1 MFCESC
7 GAFVSEGLPAC
18 PRCGAPMAAAQA
30 PSAANAQAPGT
41 VSPLGLTQAP
51 AAPGPAAATPSAPV
65 AYPYGAPLAP
75 AAPRGHRTLLIV
87 AVASSAAAL
96 AIALA
101 IFVAPH
107 RVRYRYFVSQELG
120 GICRIEE
127 GKADIEL
134 IHSLPQP
141 AQDGPRTPTC
151 LAEGDGRIYF
161 VETQASPQQQGWS
174 YHVHCINEDGGND
187 TTIFDADSDEIVDL
201 YARDRELYVV
211 GRQWEGS
218 DGTSH
223 VVWSMAEDGSNQ
235 RTVYDAH
242 GEAVVLNDR
251 LYFAQGA
258 DRDSLNTLCSSK
270 LDGSDVKQLYVSS
283 SVTIRSLS
291 AYDGR
296 ICFVEEDYGTPTSLM
311 SIAPDGSDAK
321 VAYHFNPVDA
331 SDVDQIN
338 FLGEVVYANGKAYFT
353 GKAVR
358 DVPIGYL
365 RIVPLEGGP
374 MRSVPLPCD
383 ACGGIDIEDIGT
395 GLVVTMYNYNETRHT
410 RVCLMDYEGQVLQM
424 DPSARSAADGASA
437 QSGSSAID
445 SGAGGTQDATYADSM
460 LGMSVDGQDYF
471 FSAAKNGFCRIGR
484 DGADPERILW
494 VDCTKA
500 DEPFAWD
507 FSRSGDRLFFCW
519 GHDFYIDEGGGGM
532 RGSYDVCSIK
542 LDGSDRKTVFASGA
556 GGSTEYVKDA
566 YIFDHTLYVVVVS
579 YGHDAACRIL
589 AMDEDGSNQ
598 RALGTV
604 SGYNVT
610 LTKDK
615 AYFVRKTGTSST
627 SSSKSAGTLYS
638 QNLDGS
644 DVREL
649 YTSEWGDIGA
659 PMVAD
664 GCVCFT
670 EGGDLLGENG
680 EAVTVFALE
689 DGSVKSVYHAVGNE
703 DVTLRA
709 VATSKAYI
717 EVKKR
722 GELTEPS
729 KYLFVPVGGKFTTD
743 IPLPEGY
750 YHAEFAD
757 AGDHLIVMGSGL
769 MENTG
774 VPNTGTY
781 VCAVSYDGKLLKEYV
796 RGQ

>member
-7 GAFVSEGLPAC
+7 GAFVSEGQRFC
-18 PRCGAPMAAAQA
+18 TRCGAPMEAAQMPGA
-30 PSAANAQAPGT
+30 ASAQVPGVAGSPDLTQPSAVPGPTAVAQP
-41 VSPLGLTQAP
+41 AP
-51 AAPGPAAATPSAPV
+51 ATS
-65 AYPYGAPLAP
+65 
-75 AAPRGHRTLLIV
+75 HRRRALFIMALV
-87 AVASSAAAL
+87 SSTAAL

-101 IFVAPH
+101 IFVVPRRA
-107 RVRYRYFVSQELG
+107 RYRYFVSQELG
-120 GICRIEE
+120 GVCRIEE
-127 GKADIEL
+127 GKTDVEL
-134 IHSLPQP
+134 IRPLPQP
-141 AQDGPRTPTC
+141 AQDGLRTPTC
-151 LAEGDGRIYF
+151 LAEGDGRVYF
-161 VETQASPQQQGWS
+161 VETQASPQQQDCS

-187 TTIFDADSDEIVDL
+187 TTVFDAGSDEVIDL
-201 YARDRELYVV
+201 YARDRELYVI
-211 GRQWEGS
+211 GRQDGGS

-223 VVWSMAEDGSNQ
+223 VIWSMAEDGSNQ
-235 RTVYDAH
+235 RTVYDAY

-251 LYFAQGA
+251 LYFVQGK

-283 SVTIRSLS
+283 SITIRALD
-291 AYDGR
+291 AHDGR
-296 ICFVEEDYGTPTSLM
+296 ICFVEDDYGTPTSLM

-321 VAYHFNPVDA
+321 AAYHFNPVDA
-331 SDVDQIN
+331 SDEDQIN
-338 FLGEVVYANGKAYFT
+338 FLGNVVYANGRAYFT
-353 GKAVR
+353 GKVVR
-358 DVPIGYL
+358 DAIIAHL

-374 MRSVPLPCD
+374 MRTVPLPCD

-410 RVCLMDYEGQVLQM
+410 RVCLMDYDGQVLQM
-424 DPSARSAADGASA
+424 DPTARSAGDGASA
-437 QSGSSAID
+437 RSSGSSSVGSGID
-445 SGAGGTQDATYADSM
+445 DAQGAAYADSM

-471 FSAAKNGFCRIGR
+471 FSAAKNGFCRIAR

-500 DEPFAWD
+500 DEDVVWN
-507 FSRSGDRLFFCW
+507 FSRDGERLFFCW
-519 GHDFYIDEGGGGM
+519 AHDFYLDEGGGGM
-532 RGSYDVCSIK
+532 RGSCDVCSIK
-542 LDGSDRKTVFASGA
+542 LDGSDRKTVFAPGA
-556 GGSTEYVKDA
+556 DGSRRYAHLAYV
-566 YIFDHTLYVVVVS
+566 FDHRLYVVVENGGS
-579 YGHDAACRIL
+579 SNATYEIL

-598 RALGTV
+598 QTIGAIRNY
-604 SGYNVT
+604 SPRWIT

-615 AYFVRKTGTSST
+615 VYFVCNKSTGNTSSP
-627 SSSKSAGTLYS
+627 KSTGTLYS

-649 YTSEWGDIGA
+649 YTNEWGDIGV
-659 PMVAD
+659 PMVSD

-670 EGGDLLGENG
+670 EGGDFRGEDG
-680 EAVTVFALE
+680 SAVISIALE
-689 DGSVKSVYHAVGNE
+689 DGCALSVYHATGSE
-703 DVTLRA
+703 GVTLRA
-709 VATSKAYI
+709 VAAGKAYI

-729 KYLFVPVGGKFTTD
+729 KYRFVPVGGKFTTD

>member
-7 GAFVSEGLPAC
+7 GAFVSEGQRFC
-18 PRCGAPMAAAQA
+18 TRCGAPMEAVQMPGAASAQVPGVA
-30 PSAANAQAPGT
+30 GSPDLTQPSAVPGPTAVAQP
-41 VSPLGLTQAP
+41 AP
-51 AAPGPAAATPSAPV
+51 ATS
-65 AYPYGAPLAP
+65 
-75 AAPRGHRTLLIV
+75 HRRRALFIMALV
-87 AVASSAAAL
+87 SSTAAL

-101 IFVAPH
+101 IFVVPRRA
-107 RVRYRYFVSQELG
+107 RYRYFVSQELG
-120 GICRIEE
+120 GVCRIEE
-127 GKADIEL
+127 GKTDVEL
-134 IHSLPQP
+134 IRPLPQP
-141 AQDGPRTPTC
+141 AQDGLRTPTC
-151 LAEGDGRIYF
+151 LAEGDGRVYF
-161 VETQASPQQQGWS
+161 VETQASPQQQDCS

-187 TTIFDADSDEIVDL
+187 TTVFDAGSDEVIDL

-211 GRQWEGS
+211 GRQDGGS

-223 VVWSMAEDGSNQ
+223 VIWSMAEDGSNQ
-235 RTVYDAH
+235 RTVYDAY

-251 LYFAQGA
+251 LYFVQGK

-283 SVTIRSLS
+283 SITIRALD
-291 AYDGR
+291 AHNGR
-296 ICFVEEDYGTPTSLM
+296 ICFVEDDYGTPTSLM

-321 VAYHFNPVDA
+321 AAYHFNPVDA
-331 SDVDQIN
+331 SDEDQIN
-338 FLGEVVYANGKAYFT
+338 FLGNVVYANGRAYFT
-353 GKAVR
+353 GKVVR
-358 DVPIGYL
+358 DAIIAHL

-374 MRSVPLPCD
+374 MRTVPLPCD

-395 GLVVTMYNYNETRHT
+395 GLIVTMRNYNETRHT
-410 RVCLMDYEGQVLQM
+410 RVCLMDYDGQVLQM
-424 DPSARSAADGASA
+424 DPTARSAGDGADARSGASA
-437 QSGSSAID
+437 VGL
-445 SGAGGTQDATYADSM
+445 GADDTQDAAYADSM
-460 LGMSVDGQDYF
+460 LGMAVDGQDYF
-471 FSAAKNGFCRIGR
+471 FSAAKNGFCRIAR

-500 DEPFAWD
+500 DEDVVWN
-507 FSRSGDRLFFCW
+507 FSRDGERLFFCW
-519 GHDFYIDEGGGGM
+519 AHDFRLDEGGGGM
-532 RGSYDVCSIK
+532 RGSCDVCSIK

-589 AMDEDGSNQ
+589 AMDEDGANQ
-598 RALGTV
+598 QTIGAIRNY
-604 SGYNVT
+604 SPRWIT

-615 AYFVRKTGTSST
+615 VYFVCNKSTGNTSSP
-627 SSSKSAGTLYS
+627 KSTGTLYS

-649 YTSEWGDIGA
+649 YTNEWGDIGV
-659 PMVAD
+659 PMVSD

-670 EGGDLLGENG
+670 EGCGLSGEDG
-680 EAVTVFALE
+680 SAVITIALE
-689 DGSVKSVYHAVGNE
+689 DGCALSVYHATGSE
-703 DVTLRA
+703 GVTLRA
-709 VATSKAYI
+709 VAAGKAYI

-722 GELTEPS
+722 GELMEPS
-729 KYLFVPVGGKFTTD
+729 KYRFVPVGGKFTTD

-781 VCAVSYDGKLLKEYV
+781 VCAISYDGKLLKEYV

>member
-7 GAFVSEGLPAC
+7 GAFVSEGQRFC
-18 PRCGAPMAAAQA
+18 TRCGAPMEAAQMPGA
-30 PSAANAQAPGT
+30 ASAQVPGVAGSPDLTQPSAVPGPTAVAQP
-41 VSPLGLTQAP
+41 AP
-51 AAPGPAAATPSAPV
+51 ATS
-65 AYPYGAPLAP
+65 
-75 AAPRGHRTLLIV
+75 HRRRALFIMALV
-87 AVASSAAAL
+87 SSTAAL

-101 IFVAPH
+101 IFVVPRRA
-107 RVRYRYFVSQELG
+107 RYRYFVSQELG
-120 GICRIEE
+120 GVCRIEE
-127 GKADIEL
+127 GKTDVEL
-134 IHSLPQP
+134 IRPLPQP
-141 AQDGPRTPTC
+141 AQDGLRTPTC
-151 LAEGDGRIYF
+151 LAEGDGRVYF
-161 VETQASPQQQGWS
+161 VETQASPQQQDCS

-187 TTIFDADSDEIVDL
+187 TTVFDAGSDEVIDL

-211 GRQWEGS
+211 GRQDGGS

-223 VVWSMAEDGSNQ
+223 VIWSMAEDGSNQ
-235 RTVYDAH
+235 RTVYDAY

-251 LYFAQGA
+251 LYFVQGK

-283 SVTIRSLS
+283 SITIRALD
-291 AYDGR
+291 AHDGR
-296 ICFVEEDYGTPTSLM
+296 ICFVEDDYGTPTSLM

-321 VAYHFNPVDA
+321 AAYHFNPVDA
-331 SDVDQIN
+331 SDEDQIN
-338 FLGEVVYANGKAYFT
+338 FLGNVVYANGRAYFT
-353 GKAVR
+353 GKVVR
-358 DVPIGYL
+358 DAIIAHL

-374 MRSVPLPCD
+374 MRTVPLPCD

-410 RVCLMDYEGQVLQM
+410 RVCLMDYDGQVLQM
-424 DPSARSAADGASA
+424 DPTARSAGDGADARSGASA
-437 QSGSSAID
+437 VGL
-445 SGAGGTQDATYADSM
+445 GADDTQDAAHADSM
-460 LGMSVDGQDYF
+460 LGMAVDGQDYF
-471 FSAAKNGFCRIGR
+471 FSAAKNGFCRIAK

-500 DEPFAWD
+500 DEDVVWN
-507 FSRSGDRLFFCW
+507 FSRDGERLFFCW
-519 GHDFYIDEGGGGM
+519 AHDFYLDEGGGGM
-532 RGSYDVCSIK
+532 RGSCDVCSIK
-542 LDGSDRKTVFASGA
+542 LDGSDRKTVFAPGA
-556 GGSTEYVKDA
+556 DGSHRYAHLAYV
-566 YIFDHTLYVVVVS
+566 FDHRLYVVVENGGS
-579 YGHDAACRIL
+579 SNATYEIL
-589 AMDEDGSNQ
+589 AMDEDGANQ
-598 RALGTV
+598 QTIGAIRNYSPGWI
-604 SGYNVT
+604 T

-615 AYFVRKTGTSST
+615 VYFVCNKSTGNTSSP
-627 SSSKSAGTLYS
+627 KSTGTLYS

-649 YTSEWGDIGA
+649 YTNEWGDIGV
-659 PMVAD
+659 PMVSD

-670 EGGDLLGENG
+670 EGCGPSGEDG
-680 EAVTVFALE
+680 SAVITIALE
-689 DGSVKSVYHAVGNE
+689 DGCALSVYHATGSE
-703 DVTLRA
+703 GVTLRA
-709 VATSKAYI
+709 VAAGKAYI

-729 KYLFVPVGGKFTTD
+729 KYRFVPVGGKFTTD

-781 VCAVSYDGKLLKEYV
+781 VCTVSYDGKLLKEYV

>member
-7 GAFVSEGLPAC
+7 GAFVSEGQRFC
-18 PRCGAPMAAAQA
+18 TRCGAPMEAAQMPGA
-30 PSAANAQAPGT
+30 ASAQVPGVAGSPNLTQPSAVPGPTAVAQP
-41 VSPLGLTQAP
+41 AP
-51 AAPGPAAATPSAPV
+51 ATS
-65 AYPYGAPLAP
+65 
-75 AAPRGHRTLLIV
+75 HRRRALFIMALV
-87 AVASSAAAL
+87 SSTAAL

-101 IFVAPH
+101 IFVVPRRA
-107 RVRYRYFVSQELG
+107 RYRYFVSQELG
-120 GICRIEE
+120 GVCRIEE
-127 GKADIEL
+127 GKTDVEL
-134 IHSLPQP
+134 IRPLPQP
-141 AQDGPRTPTC
+141 AQDGLRTPTC
-151 LAEGDGRIYF
+151 LAEGDGRVYF
-161 VETQASPQQQGWS
+161 VETQASPQQQDCS

-187 TTIFDADSDEIVDL
+187 TTVFDAGSDEVIDL

-211 GRQWEGS
+211 GRQDGGS

-223 VVWSMAEDGSNQ
+223 VIWSMAEDGSNQ
-235 RTVYDAH
+235 RTVYDAY

-251 LYFAQGA
+251 LYFVQGK

-283 SVTIRSLS
+283 SITIRALN
-291 AYDGR
+291 AHDGR
-296 ICFVEEDYGTPTSLM
+296 ICFVEDDYGTPTSLM

-321 VAYHFNPVDA
+321 AAYHFNPVDA

-338 FLGEVVYANGKAYFT
+338 FLGEVVYANGRAYFT

-556 GGSTEYVKDA
+556 GGSTEYVEDA
-566 YIFDHTLYVVVVS
+566 YIFDHTLYVVVEESSVTT
-579 YGHDAACRIL
+579 HKIL

-615 AYFVRKTGTSST
+615 AYFVRKTGTIST

-649 YTSEWGDIGA
+649 YTSEWGDIGVL
-659 PMVAD
+659 MIAD

-670 EGGDLLGENG
+670 EGCGLSGEDG

-689 DGSVKSVYHAVGNE
+689 DGSAMSVYHAVGNE
-703 DVTLRA
+703 GVTLRA
-709 VATSKAYI
+709 VAAGKAYI

-722 GELTEPS
+722 GELMEPS

>member
-7 GAFVSEGLPAC
+7 GAFVSEGQRFC
-18 PRCGAPMAAAQA
+18 TRCGAPMEAAQMPGA
-30 PSAANAQAPGT
+30 ASAQVPGVAGSPDLTQPSA
-41 VSPLGLTQAP
+41 V
-51 AAPGPAAATPSAPV
+51 PGPT
-65 AYPYGAPLAP
+65 
-75 AAPRGHRTLLIV
+75 
-87 AVASSAAAL
+87 AVAQPTPATSHRRRALFIMALVSSTAAL

-101 IFVAPH
+101 IFVVPRRA
-107 RVRYRYFVSQELG
+107 RYRYFVSQELG
-120 GICRIEE
+120 GVCRIEE
-127 GKADIEL
+127 GKTDVEL
-134 IHSLPQP
+134 IRPLPQP
-141 AQDGPRTPTC
+141 AQDGLRTPTC
-151 LAEGDGRIYF
+151 LAEGDGRVYF
-161 VETQASPQQQGWS
+161 VETQASPQQQDCS

-187 TTIFDADSDEIVDL
+187 TTVFDAGSDEVIDL

-211 GRQWEGS
+211 GRQYGGS

-223 VVWSMAEDGSNQ
+223 VIWSMAEDGSNQ
-235 RTVYDAH
+235 RTVYDAY

-251 LYFAQGA
+251 LYFVQGK

-283 SVTIRSLS
+283 SITIRALDVH
-291 AYDGR
+291 DGR
-296 ICFVEEDYGTPTSLM
+296 ICFVEDDYGTPTSLM

-321 VAYHFNPVDA
+321 AAYHFNPVDA
-331 SDVDQIN
+331 SDEDQIN
-338 FLGEVVYANGKAYFT
+338 FLGNVVYANGRAYFT
-353 GKAVR
+353 GKVVR
-358 DVPIGYL
+358 DAIIAHL

-374 MRSVPLPCD
+374 MRTVPLPCD

-410 RVCLMDYEGQVLQM
+410 RVCLMDYDGQVLQM
-424 DPSARSAADGASA
+424 DPTARSAGDGADARSGASA
-437 QSGSSAID
+437 VGL
-445 SGAGGTQDATYADSM
+445 GADDTQDAAYADSM
-460 LGMSVDGQDYF
+460 LGMAVDGQDYF
-471 FSAAKNGFCRIGR
+471 FSAAKNGFCRIAK

-500 DEPFAWD
+500 DEDVVWN
-507 FSRSGDRLFFCW
+507 FSRDGERLFFCW
-519 GHDFYIDEGGGGM
+519 AHDFYLDEGGGGM
-532 RGSYDVCSIK
+532 RGSCDVCSIK
-542 LDGSDRKTVFASGA
+542 LDGSDRKTVFAPGA
-556 GGSTEYVKDA
+556 DGSHRYAHLAYV
-566 YIFDHTLYVVVVS
+566 FDHRLYVVVENGGS
-579 YGHDAACRIL
+579 SNATYEIL

-598 RALGTV
+598 QTIGAIRNY
-604 SGYNVT
+604 SPRWIT

-615 AYFVRKTGTSST
+615 VYFVCNKSTGNTSSP
-627 SSSKSAGTLYS
+627 KSTGTLYS

-649 YTSEWGDIGA
+649 YTNEWGDIGV
-659 PMVAD
+659 PMVSD

-670 EGGDLLGENG
+670 EGCGPSGEDG
-680 EAVTVFALE
+680 SAVITIALE
-689 DGSVKSVYHAVGNE
+689 DGCALSVYHATGSE
-703 DVTLRA
+703 GVTLRA
-709 VATSKAYI
+709 VAAGKAYI

-729 KYLFVPVGGKFTTD
+729 KYRFVPVGGKFTTD

>member
-7 GAFVSEGLPAC
+7 GAFVSEGQRFC
-18 PRCGAPMAAAQA
+18 TRCGAPMEAAQMPGA
-30 PSAANAQAPGT
+30 ASAQVPGVAGSPDLTQPSAVPGPTAVAQP
-41 VSPLGLTQAP
+41 AP
-51 AAPGPAAATPSAPV
+51 ATS
-65 AYPYGAPLAP
+65 
-75 AAPRGHRTLLIV
+75 HRRRALFIMALV
-87 AVASSAAAL
+87 SSTAAL

-101 IFVAPH
+101 IFVVPRRA
-107 RVRYRYFVSQELG
+107 RYRYFVSQELG
-120 GICRIEE
+120 GVCRIEE
-127 GKADIEL
+127 GKTDVEL
-134 IHSLPQP
+134 IRPLPQP
-141 AQDGPRTPTC
+141 AQDGPRMPTC
-151 LAEGDGRIYF
+151 LAEGDGRVYF
-161 VETQASPQQQGWS
+161 VETQASPQQQDCS

-187 TTIFDADSDEIVDL
+187 TTVFDAGSDEVIDL

-211 GRQWEGS
+211 GRQDGGS

-223 VVWSMAEDGSNQ
+223 VIWSMAEDGSNQ
-235 RTVYDAH
+235 RTVYDAY

-251 LYFAQGA
+251 LYFVQGK

-283 SVTIRSLS
+283 SITIRALD
-291 AYDGR
+291 AHDGR
-296 ICFVEEDYGTPTSLM
+296 ICFVEDDYGTPTSLM

-321 VAYHFNPVDA
+321 AAYHFNPVDA
-331 SDVDQIN
+331 SDEDQIN
-338 FLGEVVYANGKAYFT
+338 FLGNVVYANGRAYFT
-353 GKAVR
+353 GKVVR
-358 DVPIGYL
+358 DAIIAHL

-374 MRSVPLPCD
+374 MRTVPLPCD

-410 RVCLMDYEGQVLQM
+410 RVCLMDYDGQVLQM
-424 DPSARSAADGASA
+424 DPTARSAGDGANARSGASA
-437 QSGSSAID
+437 VGL
-445 SGAGGTQDATYADSM
+445 GADDTQDAAHADSM
-460 LGMSVDGQDYF
+460 LGMAVDGQDYF
-471 FSAAKNGFCRIGR
+471 FSAAKNGFCRIAK

-500 DEPFAWD
+500 DEDVVWN
-507 FSRSGDRLFFCW
+507 FSRDGERLFFCW
-519 GHDFYIDEGGGGM
+519 AHDFHLDEGGGGM
-532 RGSYDVCSIK
+532 RGSCDVCSIK
-542 LDGSDRKTVFASGA
+542 LDGSDRKTVFAPGA
-556 GGSTEYVKDA
+556 DGSHRYAHLA
-566 YIFDHTLYVVVVS
+566 YIFDRRLYVVVENEGS
-579 YGHDAACRIL
+579 SNATYEIL

-598 RALGTV
+598 QTV
-604 SGYNVT
+604 GAIRNYSPRWIT

-615 AYFVRKTGTSST
+615 VYFVCNKSTGNTSSP
-627 SSSKSAGTLYS
+627 KSTGTLYS

-649 YTSEWGDIGA
+649 YTNEWGDIGV
-659 PMVAD
+659 PMVSD

-670 EGGDLLGENG
+670 EGCGLSGEDG
-680 EAVTVFALE
+680 SAVITIALE
-689 DGSVKSVYHAVGNE
+689 DGCALSVYHATGSE
-703 DVTLRA
+703 GVTLRA
-709 VATSKAYI
+709 VAAGKAYI

-722 GELTEPS
+722 GELMEPS
-729 KYLFVPVGGKFTTD
+729 KYRFVPVGGKFTTD

-781 VCAVSYDGKLLKEYV
+781 VCTVSYDGKLLKEYV

>member
-1 MFCESC
+1 M
-7 GAFVSEGLPAC
+7 ALVS
-18 PRCGAPMAAAQA
+18 
-30 PSAANAQAPGT
+30 ST
-41 VSPLGLTQAP
+41 
-51 AAPGPAAATPSAPV
+51 
-65 AYPYGAPLAP
+65 
-75 AAPRGHRTLLIV
+75 
-87 AVASSAAAL
+87 AAL

-101 IFVAPH
+101 IFVVPH

-120 GICRIEE
+120 GVCRIEE
-127 GKADIEL
+127 GKTDVEL
-134 IHSLPQP
+134 IRPLPQP
-141 AQDGPRTPTC
+141 AQDGLRTPTC

-161 VETQASPQQQGWS
+161 VETQTSPQQQNWS

-187 TTIFDADSDEIVDL
+187 TIVFDAGSGEIVDL

-211 GRQWEGS
+211 GRQGGGY

-223 VVWSMAEDGSNQ
+223 VIWSMAEDGSNQ

-242 GEAVVLNDR
+242 GEAVVLDDR
-251 LYFAQGA
+251 LYFVQGK

-283 SVTIRSLS
+283 SITIRALD
-291 AYDGR
+291 AHNGR
-296 ICFVEEDYGTPTSLM
+296 ICFVEDDYGTPKSLM
-311 SIAPDGSDAK
+311 SIAPDGSDVK

-331 SDVDQIN
+331 SDEDQIN
-338 FLGEVVYANGKAYFT
+338 FLGNVVYANGKAYFT
-353 GKAVR
+353 GKVVR
-358 DVPIGYL
+358 DVPIGHL

-374 MRSVPLPCD
+374 MRTVPLPCD

-395 GLVVTMYNYNETRHT
+395 GLVVTMRNYNETRHA

-424 DPSARSAADGASA
+424 DPTARLAGDGASA
-437 QSGSSAID
+437 RSSGSSSVGSGID
-445 SGAGGTQDATYADSM
+445 DAQDAAYADSM

-471 FSAAKNGFCRIGR
+471 FSAAKNGFCRIAR

-500 DEPFAWD
+500 DEDVVWN
-507 FSRSGDRLFFCW
+507 FSRDGERLFFCW
-519 GHDFYIDEGGGGM
+519 AHDFYLDEGGGGM
-532 RGSYDVCSIK
+532 RGSCDVCSIK
-542 LDGSDRKTVFASGA
+542 LDGSDRKTVFAPGA
-556 GGSTEYVKDA
+556 DGSRRYAHLAYV
-566 YIFDHTLYVVVVS
+566 FDHRLYVVVENGGS
-579 YGHDAACRIL
+579 FNATYEIL

-598 RALGTV
+598 QTIGAIRNY
-604 SGYNVT
+604 SPRWIT

-615 AYFVRKTGTSST
+615 VYFVCNKSTGNTSSP
-627 SSSKSAGTLYS
+627 KSTGTLYS

-649 YTSEWGDIGA
+649 YTNEWGDIGV
-659 PMVAD
+659 PMVSD

-670 EGGDLLGENG
+670 EGCGPSGEDG
-680 EAVTVFALE
+680 SAVITIALE
-689 DGSVKSVYHAVGNE
+689 DGSALGVYHAVGSE
-703 DVTLRA
+703 GVTLRA
-709 VATSKAYI
+709 VAAGKAYI

-781 VCAVSYDGKLLKEYV
+781 VCTVSYDGKLLKEYV

>member
-7 GAFVSEGLPAC
+7 GAFASEGQRFC
-18 PRCGAPMAAAQA
+18 TRCGAPMEAAQMPGA
-30 PSAANAQAPGT
+30 ASAQVPGVAGSPDLTQPSAVPGPTAVAQP
-41 VSPLGLTQAP
+41 AP
-51 AAPGPAAATPSAPV
+51 ATS
-65 AYPYGAPLAP
+65 
-75 AAPRGHRTLLIV
+75 HRRRALFIMALV
-87 AVASSAAAL
+87 SSTAAL

-101 IFVAPH
+101 IFVVPRRA
-107 RVRYRYFVSQELG
+107 RYRYFVSQELG
-120 GICRIEE
+120 GVCRIEE
-127 GKADIEL
+127 GKTDVEL
-134 IHSLPQP
+134 IRPLPQP
-141 AQDGPRTPTC
+141 AQDGLRTPTC
-151 LAEGDGRIYF
+151 LAEGDGRVYF
-161 VETQASPQQQGWS
+161 VETQASPQQQDCS

-187 TTIFDADSDEIVDL
+187 TTVFDAGSDEVIDL

-211 GRQWEGS
+211 GRQDGGS

-223 VVWSMAEDGSNQ
+223 VIWSMAEDGSNQ
-235 RTVYDAH
+235 RTVYDAY

-251 LYFAQGA
+251 LYFVQGK

-283 SVTIRSLS
+283 SITIRALD
-291 AYDGR
+291 AHDGR
-296 ICFVEEDYGTPTSLM
+296 ICFVEDDYGTPTSLM

-321 VAYHFNPVDA
+321 AAYHFNPVDA
-331 SDVDQIN
+331 SDEDQIN
-338 FLGEVVYANGKAYFT
+338 FLGNVVYANGRAYFT
-353 GKAVR
+353 GKVVR
-358 DVPIGYL
+358 DAIIAHL

-374 MRSVPLPCD
+374 MRTVPLPCD

-410 RVCLMDYEGQVLQM
+410 RVCLMDYDGQVLQM
-424 DPSARSAADGASA
+424 DPTARSAGDGADARSGASA
-437 QSGSSAID
+437 VGL
-445 SGAGGTQDATYADSM
+445 GADDTQDAAYADSV
-460 LGMSVDGQDYF
+460 LGMAVDGQDYF
-471 FSAAKNGFCRIGR
+471 FSAAKNGFCRIAR

-519 GHDFYIDEGGGGM
+519 AHDFRLDEGGGGM
-532 RGSYDVCSIK
+532 RGSCDVCSIK
-542 LDGSDRKTVFASGA
+542 LDGSDRKTVFAPGA
-556 GGSTEYVKDA
+556 DGSHRYAHLAYV
-566 YIFDHTLYVVVVS
+566 FDHRLYVVVENGGS
-579 YGHDAACRIL
+579 SNATYEIL

-598 RALGTV
+598 QTV
-604 SGYNVT
+604 GAIRNYSPRWIT

-615 AYFVRKTGTSST
+615 VYFVCNKSTGNTSSP
-627 SSSKSAGTLYS
+627 KSTGTLYS

-649 YTSEWGDIGA
+649 YTNEWGDIGV
-659 PMVAD
+659 PMVSD

-670 EGGDLLGENG
+670 EGCGPSGEDG
-680 EAVTVFALE
+680 SAVISIALE
-689 DGSVKSVYHAVGNE
+689 DGCALSVYHATGSE
-703 DVTLRA
+703 GVTLRA
-709 VATSKAYI
+709 VAAGKAYI
-717 EVKKR
+717 EVKKH
-722 GELTEPS
+722 GELMEPS
-729 KYLFVPVGGKFTTD
+729 KYRFVPVGGKFTTD

>member
-7 GAFVSEGLPAC
+7 GAFVSEGQRFC
-18 PRCGAPMAAAQA
+18 TRCGAPMEAAQMPGA
-30 PSAANAQAPGT
+30 ASAQVPGVAGSPDLTQPSAVPGPTAVAQP
-41 VSPLGLTQAP
+41 AP
-51 AAPGPAAATPSAPV
+51 ATS
-65 AYPYGAPLAP
+65 
-75 AAPRGHRTLLIV
+75 HRRRALFIMALV
-87 AVASSAAAL
+87 SSTAAL

-101 IFVAPH
+101 IFVVPRRA
-107 RVRYRYFVSQELG
+107 RYRYFVSQELG
-120 GICRIEE
+120 GVCRIEE
-127 GKADIEL
+127 GKTDVEL
-134 IHSLPQP
+134 IRPLPQP
-141 AQDGPRTPTC
+141 AQDGLRTPTC
-151 LAEGDGRIYF
+151 LAEGDGRVYF
-161 VETQASPQQQGWS
+161 VETQASPQQQDCS

-187 TTIFDADSDEIVDL
+187 TTVFDAGSDEVIDL

-211 GRQWEGS
+211 GRQDGGY

-223 VVWSMAEDGSNQ
+223 VIWSMAEDGSNQ
-235 RTVYDAH
+235 RTVYDAY

-251 LYFAQGA
+251 LYFVQGK

-283 SVTIRSLS
+283 SITIRALD
-291 AYDGR
+291 AHNGR
-296 ICFVEEDYGTPTSLM
+296 ICFVEDDYGTPTSLM

-321 VAYHFNPVDA
+321 AAYHFNPVDA
-331 SDVDQIN
+331 SDEDQIN
-338 FLGEVVYANGKAYFT
+338 FLGNVVYANGRAYFT
-353 GKAVR
+353 GKVVR
-358 DVPIGYL
+358 DAIIAHL

-374 MRSVPLPCD
+374 MRTVPLPCD

-500 DEPFAWD
+500 DKPFAWD

-556 GGSTEYVKDA
+556 GGSTEYVEDA
-566 YIFDHTLYVVVVS
+566 YIFDHTLYVVVEESSVTT
-579 YGHDAACRIL
+579 HKIL

-615 AYFVRKTGTSST
+615 AYFVRKTGTIST

-649 YTSEWGDIGA
+649 YTSEWGDIGVL
-659 PMVAD
+659 MIAD

-670 EGGDLLGENG
+670 EGCGLSGEDG

-689 DGSVKSVYHAVGNE
+689 DGSAMSVYHAVGNE
-703 DVTLRA
+703 GVTLRA
-709 VATSKAYI
+709 VAAGKAYI

-722 GELTEPS
+722 GELMEPS

-781 VCAVSYDGKLLKEYV
+781 VCTVSYDGKLLKEYV

>member
-7 GAFVSEGLPAC
+7 GAFVSEGQRFC
-18 PRCGAPMAAAQA
+18 TRCGAPMEAAQMPGA
-30 PSAANAQAPGT
+30 ASAQVPGVAGSPNLTQPSAVPGPTAVAQP
-41 VSPLGLTQAP
+41 AP
-51 AAPGPAAATPSAPV
+51 ATS
-65 AYPYGAPLAP
+65 
-75 AAPRGHRTLLIV
+75 HRRRALFIMALV
-87 AVASSAAAL
+87 SSTAAL

-101 IFVAPH
+101 IFVVPRRA
-107 RVRYRYFVSQELG
+107 RYRYFVSQELG
-120 GICRIEE
+120 GVCRIEE
-127 GKADIEL
+127 GKTDVEL
-134 IHSLPQP
+134 IRPLPQP
-141 AQDGPRTPTC
+141 AQDGLRTPTC
-151 LAEGDGRIYF
+151 LAEGDGRVYF
-161 VETQASPQQQGWS
+161 VETQASPQQQDCS

-187 TTIFDADSDEIVDL
+187 TTVFDAGSDEVIDL

-211 GRQWEGS
+211 GRQDGGS

-223 VVWSMAEDGSNQ
+223 VIWSMAEDGSNQ
-235 RTVYDAH
+235 RTVYDAY

-251 LYFAQGA
+251 LYFVQGK

-283 SVTIRSLS
+283 SITIRALN
-291 AYDGR
+291 AHDGR
-296 ICFVEEDYGTPTSLM
+296 ICFVEDDYGTPTSLM

-321 VAYHFNPVDA
+321 AAYHFNPVDA

-338 FLGEVVYANGKAYFT
+338 FLGEVVYANGRAYFT

-556 GGSTEYVKDA
+556 GGSTEYVEDA
-566 YIFDHTLYVVVVS
+566 YIFDHTLYVVVEESSVTT
-579 YGHDAACRIL
+579 HKIL

-615 AYFVRKTGTSST
+615 AYFVRKTGTIST

-649 YTSEWGDIGA
+649 YTNEWGDIGV
-659 PMVAD
+659 PMVSD

-670 EGGDLLGENG
+670 EGGDFRGEDG
-680 EAVTVFALE
+680 SAVISIALE
-689 DGSVKSVYHAVGNE
+689 DGCALSVYHATGSE
-703 DVTLRA
+703 GVTLRA
-709 VATSKAYI
+709 VAAGKAYI

-729 KYLFVPVGGKFTTD
+729 KYRFVPVGGKFTTD

>member
-1 MFCESC
+1 M
-7 GAFVSEGLPAC
+7 ALVS
-18 PRCGAPMAAAQA
+18 
-30 PSAANAQAPGT
+30 ST
-41 VSPLGLTQAP
+41 
-51 AAPGPAAATPSAPV
+51 
-65 AYPYGAPLAP
+65 
-75 AAPRGHRTLLIV
+75 
-87 AVASSAAAL
+87 AAL

-101 IFVAPH
+101 IFVVPH

-120 GICRIEE
+120 GVCRIEE
-127 GKADIEL
+127 GKTDVEL
-134 IHSLPQP
+134 IRPLPQP
-141 AQDGPRTPTC
+141 AQDGLRTPTC

-161 VETQASPQQQGWS
+161 VETQTSPQQQNWS

-187 TTIFDADSDEIVDL
+187 TIVFDAGSGEIVDL

-211 GRQWEGS
+211 GRQGGGY

-223 VVWSMAEDGSNQ
+223 VIWSMAEDGSNQ

-242 GEAVVLNDR
+242 GEAVVLDDR
-251 LYFAQGA
+251 LYFVQGK

-270 LDGSDVKQLYVSS
+270 LDGSDVKQLYISS
-283 SVTIRSLS
+283 SITIRALD
-291 AYDGR
+291 AHNDR
-296 ICFVEEDYGTPTSLM
+296 ICFVEDDYGTPKSLM
-311 SIAPDGSDAK
+311 SIAPDGSDVK

-331 SDVDQIN
+331 SDEDQIN
-338 FLGEVVYANGKAYFT
+338 FLGNVVYANGKAYFT
-353 GKAVR
+353 GKVVR
-358 DVPIGYL
+358 DVPIGHL

-374 MRSVPLPCD
+374 MRTVPLPCD

-395 GLVVTMYNYNETRHT
+395 GLVVTMRNYNETRHA

-424 DPSARSAADGASA
+424 DPTARLAGDGASA
-437 QSGSSAID
+437 RSSESSSVGSGID
-445 SGAGGTQDATYADSM
+445 DAQDAAYADSM

-471 FSAAKNGFCRIGR
+471 FSAVKNGFCRIAR

-500 DEPFAWD
+500 DEDVVWN
-507 FSRSGDRLFFCW
+507 FSRDGERLFFCW
-519 GHDFYIDEGGGGM
+519 AHDFYLDEGGGGM
-532 RGSYDVCSIK
+532 RGSCDVCSIK
-542 LDGSDRKTVFASGA
+542 LDGSDRKTVFAPGA
-556 GGSTEYVKDA
+556 DGSRRYAHLAYV
-566 YIFDHTLYVVVVS
+566 FDHRLYVVVENGGS
-579 YGHDAACRIL
+579 SNATYEIL

-598 RALGTV
+598 QTIGAIRNY
-604 SGYNVT
+604 SPRWIT

-615 AYFVRKTGTSST
+615 VYFVCNKSTGNTSSP
-627 SSSKSAGTLYS
+627 KSTGTLYS

-649 YTSEWGDIGA
+649 YTNEWGDIGV
-659 PMVAD
+659 PMISD

-670 EGGDLLGENG
+670 EGCGPSGEDG
-680 EAVTVFALE
+680 SAVITIALE
-689 DGSVKSVYHAVGNE
+689 DGSALGVYHAVGSE
-703 DVTLRA
+703 GVTLRA
-709 VATSKAYI
+709 VAAGKAYI

-781 VCAVSYDGKLLKEYV
+781 VCTVSYDGKLLKEYV

>member
-1 MFCESC
+1 M
-7 GAFVSEGLPAC
+7 ALVS
-18 PRCGAPMAAAQA
+18 
-30 PSAANAQAPGT
+30 ST
-41 VSPLGLTQAP
+41 
-51 AAPGPAAATPSAPV
+51 
-65 AYPYGAPLAP
+65 
-75 AAPRGHRTLLIV
+75 
-87 AVASSAAAL
+87 AAL

-101 IFVAPH
+101 IFVVPRRA
-107 RVRYRYFVSQELG
+107 RYRYFVSQELG
-120 GICRIEE
+120 GVCRIEE
-127 GKADIEL
+127 GKTDVEL
-134 IHSLPQP
+134 IRPLPQP
-141 AQDGPRTPTC
+141 AQDGLRTPTC
-151 LAEGDGRIYF
+151 LAEGDGRVYF
-161 VETQASPQQQGWS
+161 VETQASPQQQDCS

-187 TTIFDADSDEIVDL
+187 TTVFDAGSDEVIDL

-211 GRQWEGS
+211 GRQDGGY

-223 VVWSMAEDGSNQ
+223 VIWSMAEDGSNQ
-235 RTVYDAH
+235 RTVYDAY

-251 LYFAQGA
+251 LYFVQGK

-283 SVTIRSLS
+283 SITIRALD
-291 AYDGR
+291 AHDGR
-296 ICFVEEDYGTPTSLM
+296 ICFVEDDYGTPTSLM

-321 VAYHFNPVDA
+321 AAYHFNSVDA
-331 SDVDQIN
+331 SDEDQIN
-338 FLGEVVYANGKAYFT
+338 FLGNVVYANGRAYFT
-353 GKAVR
+353 GKVVR
-358 DVPIGYL
+358 DAIIAHL

-374 MRSVPLPCD
+374 MRTVPLPCD

-410 RVCLMDYEGQVLQM
+410 RVCLMDYDGQVLQM
-424 DPSARSAADGASA
+424 DPTARSAGDEANTRSGTSAVGLGAD
-437 QSGSSAID
+437 D
-445 SGAGGTQDATYADSM
+445 TQDAAHADSM
-460 LGMSVDGQDYF
+460 LGMAVDGQDYF
-471 FSAAKNGFCRIGR
+471 FSAAKNGFCRIAK

-500 DEPFAWD
+500 DEDVVWN
-507 FSRSGDRLFFCW
+507 FSRDGERLFFCW
-519 GHDFYIDEGGGGM
+519 AHDFHLDEGGGGM
-532 RGSYDVCSIK
+532 RGSCDVCSIK

-556 GGSTEYVKDA
+556 GGSTEYVEDA
-566 YIFDHTLYVVVVS
+566 YIFDHTLYVVVEESSVTT
-579 YGHDAACRIL
+579 HKIL

-615 AYFVRKTGTSST
+615 AYFVRKTGTIST

-649 YTSEWGDIGA
+649 YTSEWGDIGVL
-659 PMVAD
+659 MIAD

-670 EGGDLLGENG
+670 EGCGLSGEDG

-689 DGSVKSVYHAVGNE
+689 DGSAMSVYHAVGNE
-703 DVTLRA
+703 GVTLRA
-709 VATSKAYI
+709 VAAGKAYI

-722 GELTEPS
+722 GELMEPS

-781 VCAVSYDGKLLKEYV
+781 VCTVSYDGKLLKEYV

>member
-7 GAFVSEGLPAC
+7 GAFVSEGQRFC
-18 PRCGAPMAAAQA
+18 TRCGAPMEAVQMPGAASAQVPGVA
-30 PSAANAQAPGT
+30 GSPDLTQSSAASGPTAVAQP
-41 VSPLGLTQAP
+41 AP
-51 AAPGPAAATPSAPV
+51 ATS
-65 AYPYGAPLAP
+65 
-75 AAPRGHRTLLIV
+75 HRRRALFIMALV
-87 AVASSAAAL
+87 SSTAAL

-101 IFVAPH
+101 IFVVPRRA
-107 RVRYRYFVSQELG
+107 RYRYFVSQELG
-120 GICRIEE
+120 GVCRIEE
-127 GKADIEL
+127 GKTDVEL
-134 IHSLPQP
+134 IRPLPQP
-141 AQDGPRTPTC
+141 AQDGLRTPTC
-151 LAEGDGRIYF
+151 LAEGDGRVYF
-161 VETQASPQQQGWS
+161 VETQASPQQQDCS

-187 TTIFDADSDEIVDL
+187 TTVFDAGSDEVIDL

-211 GRQWEGS
+211 GRQYGGY

-223 VVWSMAEDGSNQ
+223 VIWSMAEDGSNQ
-235 RTVYDAH
+235 RTVYDAY

-251 LYFAQGA
+251 LYFVQGK

-283 SVTIRSLS
+283 SITIRALD
-291 AYDGR
+291 AHDGR
-296 ICFVEEDYGTPTSLM
+296 ICFVEDDYGTPTSLM

-321 VAYHFNPVDA
+321 AAYHFNPVDA
-331 SDVDQIN
+331 SDEDQIN
-338 FLGEVVYANGKAYFT
+338 FLGNVVYANGRAYFT
-353 GKAVR
+353 GKVVR
-358 DVPIGYL
+358 DAIIAHL

-374 MRSVPLPCD
+374 MRTVPLPCD

-410 RVCLMDYEGQVLQM
+410 RVCLMDYDGQVLQM
-424 DPSARSAADGASA
+424 DPTARSAGDGADARSGASA
-437 QSGSSAID
+437 VGL
-445 SGAGGTQDATYADSM
+445 GADDTQDAAYADSM
-460 LGMSVDGQDYF
+460 LGMAVDGQDYF
-471 FSAAKNGFCRIGR
+471 FSAAKNGFCRIAK

-500 DEPFAWD
+500 DEDVVWN
-507 FSRSGDRLFFCW
+507 FSRDGERLFFCW
-519 GHDFYIDEGGGGM
+519 AHDFRLDEGGGGM
-532 RGSYDVCSIK
+532 RGSCDVCSIK
-542 LDGSDRKTVFASGA
+542 LDGSDRKTVFAPGA
-556 GGSTEYVKDA
+556 DGSHRYAHLAYV
-566 YIFDHTLYVVVVS
+566 FDHRLYVVVENGGS
-579 YGHDAACRIL
+579 SNATYEIL

-598 RALGTV
+598 QTIGAIRNY
-604 SGYNVT
+604 SPRWIT

-615 AYFVRKTGTSST
+615 VYFVCNKSTGNTSSP
-627 SSSKSAGTLYS
+627 KSTGTLYS

-649 YTSEWGDIGA
+649 YTNEWGDIGV
-659 PMVAD
+659 PMVSD

-670 EGGDLLGENG
+670 EGCDFRGEDG
-680 EAVTVFALE
+680 SAVITIALE
-689 DGSVKSVYHAVGNE
+689 DGCALNVYHATGSE
-703 DVTLRA
+703 GVTLRA
-709 VATSKAYI
+709 VAAGKAYI
-717 EVKKR
+717 EVKKL

-729 KYLFVPVGGKFTTD
+729 KYRFVPVGGKFTTD

>member
-7 GAFVSEGLPAC
+7 GAFVSEGQRFC
-18 PRCGAPMAAAQA
+18 TRCGAPMEAVQMPGAASAQVPGVA
-30 PSAANAQAPGT
+30 GSPDLTQPSAVPGPTAVAQP
-41 VSPLGLTQAP
+41 AP
-51 AAPGPAAATPSAPV
+51 ATS
-65 AYPYGAPLAP
+65 
-75 AAPRGHRTLLIV
+75 HRRRALFIMALV
-87 AVASSAAAL
+87 SSTAAL

-101 IFVAPH
+101 IFVVPRRA
-107 RVRYRYFVSQELG
+107 RYRYFVSQELG
-120 GICRIEE
+120 GVCRIEE
-127 GKADIEL
+127 GKTDVEL
-134 IHSLPQP
+134 IRPLPQP
-141 AQDGPRTPTC
+141 AQDGLRTPTC
-151 LAEGDGRIYF
+151 LAEGDGRVYF
-161 VETQASPQQQGWS
+161 VETQASPQQQDCS

-187 TTIFDADSDEIVDL
+187 TTVFDAGSDEVIDL

-211 GRQWEGS
+211 GRQDGGY

-223 VVWSMAEDGSNQ
+223 VIWSMAEDGSNQ
-235 RTVYDAH
+235 RTVYDAY

-251 LYFAQGA
+251 LYFVQGK

-283 SVTIRSLS
+283 SITIRALD
-291 AYDGR
+291 AHDGR
-296 ICFVEEDYGTPTSLM
+296 ICFVEDDYGTPTSLM

-321 VAYHFNPVDA
+321 AAYHFNPVDA
-331 SDVDQIN
+331 SDEDQIN
-338 FLGEVVYANGKAYFT
+338 FLGNVVYANGRAYFT
-353 GKAVR
+353 GKVVR
-358 DVPIGYL
+358 DAIIAHL

-374 MRSVPLPCD
+374 MRTVPLPCD

-410 RVCLMDYEGQVLQM
+410 RVCLMDYDGQVLQM
-424 DPSARSAADGASA
+424 DPTARSAGDGADARSGASA
-437 QSGSSAID
+437 VGL
-445 SGAGGTQDATYADSM
+445 GADDTQDAAYADSM
-460 LGMSVDGQDYF
+460 LGMAVDGQDYF
-471 FSAAKNGFCRIGR
+471 FSAAKNGFCRIAR

-500 DEPFAWD
+500 DEDVVWN
-507 FSRSGDRLFFCW
+507 FSRDGERLFFCW
-519 GHDFYIDEGGGGM
+519 AHDFYLDEGGGGM
-532 RGSYDVCSIK
+532 RGSCDVCSIK
-542 LDGSDRKTVFASGA
+542 LDGSDRKTVFAPGA
-556 GGSTEYVKDA
+556 DGSHRYAHLAYV
-566 YIFDHTLYVVVVS
+566 FDHRLYVVVENGGS
-579 YGHDAACRIL
+579 SNATYEIL

-598 RALGTV
+598 QTIGAIRNY
-604 SGYNVT
+604 SPRWIT

-615 AYFVRKTGTSST
+615 AYFVRNKSTGNTSSP
-627 SSSKSAGTLYS
+627 KSTGTLYS

-649 YTSEWGDIGA
+649 YTNEWGDIGV
-659 PMVAD
+659 PMVSD

-670 EGGDLLGENG
+670 EGGDFRGEDG
-680 EAVTVFALE
+680 SAVITIALE
-689 DGSVKSVYHAVGNE
+689 DGCALSVYHATGSE
-703 DVTLRA
+703 GVTLRA
-709 VATSKAYI
+709 VAAGKAYI

-729 KYLFVPVGGKFTTD
+729 KYRFVPVGGKFTTD

>member
-7 GAFVSEGLPAC
+7 GAFVSEGQRFC
-18 PRCGAPMAAAQA
+18 TRCGAPMEAAQMPGA
-30 PSAANAQAPGT
+30 ASAQVPGVAGSPDLTQPSAVPGPTAVAQP
-41 VSPLGLTQAP
+41 AP
-51 AAPGPAAATPSAPV
+51 ATS
-65 AYPYGAPLAP
+65 
-75 AAPRGHRTLLIV
+75 HRRRALFIMALV
-87 AVASSAAAL
+87 SSTAAL

-101 IFVAPH
+101 IFVVPRRA
-107 RVRYRYFVSQELG
+107 RYRYFVSQELG
-120 GICRIEE
+120 GVCRIEE
-127 GKADIEL
+127 GKTDVEL
-134 IHSLPQP
+134 IRPLPQP
-141 AQDGPRTPTC
+141 AQDGLRTPTC
-151 LAEGDGRIYF
+151 LAEGDGRVYF
-161 VETQASPQQQGWS
+161 VETQASPQQQDCS

-187 TTIFDADSDEIVDL
+187 TTVFDAGSDEVIDL

-211 GRQWEGS
+211 GRQDGGS

-223 VVWSMAEDGSNQ
+223 VIWSMAEDGSNQ
-235 RTVYDAH
+235 RTVYDAY

-251 LYFAQGA
+251 LYFVQGK

-283 SVTIRSLS
+283 SITIRALD
-291 AYDGR
+291 AHDGR
-296 ICFVEEDYGTPTSLM
+296 ICFVEDDYGTPTSLM

-321 VAYHFNPVDA
+321 AAYHFNPVDA
-331 SDVDQIN
+331 SDEDQIN
-338 FLGEVVYANGKAYFT
+338 FLGNVVYANGRAYFT
-353 GKAVR
+353 GKVVR
-358 DVPIGYL
+358 DAIIAHL

-374 MRSVPLPCD
+374 MRTVPLPCD

-410 RVCLMDYEGQVLQM
+410 RVCLMDYDGQVLQM
-424 DPSARSAADGASA
+424 DPTARSAGDGANARSGASA
-437 QSGSSAID
+437 VSL
-445 SGAGGTQDATYADSM
+445 GADDTQDAAYADSM
-460 LGMSVDGQDYF
+460 LGMAVDGQDYF
-471 FSAAKNGFCRIGR
+471 FSAAKNGFCRIAR

-500 DEPFAWD
+500 DEDVVWN
-507 FSRSGDRLFFCW
+507 FSRDGERLFFCW
-519 GHDFYIDEGGGGM
+519 AHDFYLDEGGGGM
-532 RGSYDVCSIK
+532 RGSCDVCSIK
-542 LDGSDRKTVFASGA
+542 LDGSDRKTLFAPGA
-556 GGSTEYVKDA
+556 DGSHRYAHLAYV
-566 YIFDHTLYVVVVS
+566 FDHRLYVVVENGGS
-579 YGHDAACRIL
+579 SNATYEIL

-598 RALGTV
+598 QTIGAIRNY
-604 SGYNVT
+604 SPRWIT

-615 AYFVRKTGTSST
+615 VYFVCNKSTGNTSSP
-627 SSSKSAGTLYS
+627 KSTGTLYS

-649 YTSEWGDIGA
+649 YTNEWGDIGV
-659 PMVAD
+659 PMVSD

-670 EGGDLLGENG
+670 EGCDFRGEDG
-680 EAVTVFALE
+680 SAVITIALE
-689 DGSVKSVYHAVGNE
+689 DGCALNVYHATGSE
-703 DVTLRA
+703 GVTLRA
-709 VATSKAYI
+709 VAAGKAYI
-717 EVKKR
+717 EVKKL

-729 KYLFVPVGGKFTTD
+729 KYRFVPVGGKFTTD

>member
-7 GAFVSEGLPAC
+7 GAFVSEGQRFC
-18 PRCGAPMAAAQA
+18 TRCGAPMEAVQMPGAASAQA
-30 PSAANAQAPGT
+30 SSVAGSPDLTQPSA
-41 VSPLGLTQAP
+41 V
-51 AAPGPAAATPSAPV
+51 PGPT
-65 AYPYGAPLAP
+65 
-75 AAPRGHRTLLIV
+75 
-87 AVASSAAAL
+87 AVAQPVPATSHRRRALFIMALVSSTAAL

-101 IFVAPH
+101 IFVVPRRA
-107 RVRYRYFVSQELG
+107 RYRYFVSQELG
-120 GICRIEE
+120 GVCRIEE
-127 GKADIEL
+127 GKTDVEL
-134 IHSLPQP
+134 IRPLPQP
-141 AQDGPRTPTC
+141 AQDGLRTPTC
-151 LAEGDGRIYF
+151 LAEGDGRVYF
-161 VETQASPQQQGWS
+161 VETQASPQQQDCS

-187 TTIFDADSDEIVDL
+187 TTVFDAGSDEVIDL

-211 GRQWEGS
+211 GRQYGGS

-223 VVWSMAEDGSNQ
+223 VIWSMAEDGSNQ
-235 RTVYDAH
+235 RTVYDAY

-251 LYFAQGA
+251 LYFVQGK

-283 SVTIRSLS
+283 SITIRALD
-291 AYDGR
+291 AHDGR
-296 ICFVEEDYGTPTSLM
+296 ICFVEDDYGTPTSLM

-321 VAYHFNPVDA
+321 AAYHFNPVDA
-331 SDVDQIN
+331 SDEDQIN
-338 FLGEVVYANGKAYFT
+338 FLGNVVYANGRAYFT
-353 GKAVR
+353 GKVVR
-358 DVPIGYL
+358 DAIIAHL

-374 MRSVPLPCD
+374 MRTVPLPCD

-410 RVCLMDYEGQVLQM
+410 RVCLMDYDGQVLQM
-424 DPSARSAADGASA
+424 DPTARSAGDGADARSGASA
-437 QSGSSAID
+437 VGL
-445 SGAGGTQDATYADSM
+445 GADDTQDAAHADSM
-460 LGMSVDGQDYF
+460 LGMAVDGQDYF
-471 FSAAKNGFCRIGR
+471 FSAAKNGFCRIAK

-500 DEPFAWD
+500 DEDVVWN
-507 FSRSGDRLFFCW
+507 FSRDGERLFFCW
-519 GHDFYIDEGGGGM
+519 AHDFRLDEGGGGM
-532 RGSYDVCSIK
+532 RGSCDVCSIK
-542 LDGSDRKTVFASGA
+542 LDGSDRKTVFAPGA
-556 GGSTEYVKDA
+556 DGSHRYAHLAYV
-566 YIFDHTLYVVVVS
+566 FDHRLYVVVENGAS
-579 YGHDAACRIL
+579 SNATYEIL

-598 RALGTV
+598 QTIGAIRNY
-604 SGYNVT
+604 SPRWIT

-615 AYFVRKTGTSST
+615 VYFVCNKSTGNTSSP
-627 SSSKSAGTLYS
+627 KSTGTLYS

-649 YTSEWGDIGA
+649 YTNEWGDIGV
-659 PMVAD
+659 PMVSD

-670 EGGDLLGENG
+670 EGCDFRGEDG
-680 EAVTVFALE
+680 SAVITIALE
-689 DGSVKSVYHAVGNE
+689 DGCALNVYHATGSE
-703 DVTLRA
+703 GVTLRA
-709 VATSKAYI
+709 VAAGKAYI

-729 KYLFVPVGGKFTTD
+729 KYRFVPVGGKFTTD

>member
-7 GAFVSEGLPAC
+7 GAFVSEGQRFC
-18 PRCGAPMAAAQA
+18 TRCGAPMEAAQMPGA
-30 PSAANAQAPGT
+30 ASAQVPGVAGSPDLTQPSAVPGPTAVAQP
-41 VSPLGLTQAP
+41 AP
-51 AAPGPAAATPSAPV
+51 ATS
-65 AYPYGAPLAP
+65 
-75 AAPRGHRTLLIV
+75 HRRRALFIMALV
-87 AVASSAAAL
+87 SSTAAL

-101 IFVAPH
+101 IFVVPRRA
-107 RVRYRYFVSQELG
+107 RYRYFVSQELG
-120 GICRIEE
+120 GVCRIEE
-127 GKADIEL
+127 GKTDVEL
-134 IHSLPQP
+134 IRPLPQP
-141 AQDGPRTPTC
+141 AQDGLRTPTC
-151 LAEGDGRIYF
+151 LAEGDGRVYF
-161 VETQASPQQQGWS
+161 VETQASPQQQDCS

-187 TTIFDADSDEIVDL
+187 TTVFDAGSDEVIDL

-211 GRQWEGS
+211 GRQDGGS

-223 VVWSMAEDGSNQ
+223 VIWSMTEDGSNQ
-235 RTVYDAH
+235 RTVYDAY

-251 LYFAQGA
+251 LYFVQGK

-283 SVTIRSLS
+283 SITIRALD
-291 AYDGR
+291 AHDGR
-296 ICFVEEDYGTPTSLM
+296 ICFVEDDYGTPTSLM

-321 VAYHFNPVDA
+321 AAYHFNPVDA
-331 SDVDQIN
+331 SDEDQIN
-338 FLGEVVYANGKAYFT
+338 FLGNVVYANGRAYFT
-353 GKAVR
+353 GKVVR
-358 DVPIGYL
+358 DAIIAHL

-374 MRSVPLPCD
+374 MRTVPLPCD

-410 RVCLMDYEGQVLQM
+410 RVCLMDYDGQVLQM
-424 DPSARSAADGASA
+424 DPTARSAGDGANTR
-437 QSGSSAID
+437 SGSSAVGL
-445 SGAGGTQDATYADSM
+445 GADDTQDAAHADSM
-460 LGMSVDGQDYF
+460 LGMAVDGQDYF
-471 FSAAKNGFCRIGR
+471 FSAAKNGFCRIAR

-500 DEPFAWD
+500 DEDVVWN
-507 FSRSGDRLFFCW
+507 FSRDGERLFFCW
-519 GHDFYIDEGGGGM
+519 AHDFYLDEGGGGM
-532 RGSYDVCSIK
+532 RGSCDVCSIK
-542 LDGSDRKTVFASGA
+542 LDGSDRKTVFAPGA
-556 GGSTEYVKDA
+556 DGSRRYAHLAYV
-566 YIFDHTLYVVVVS
+566 FDHRLYVVVENGGS
-579 YGHDAACRIL
+579 SNATYEIL

-598 RALGTV
+598 QTIGAIRNY
-604 SGYNVT
+604 SPRWIT

-615 AYFVRKTGTSST
+615 VYFVCNKSTGNTSSP
-627 SSSKSAGTLYS
+627 KSTGTLYS

-649 YTSEWGDIGA
+649 YTNEWGDIGV
-659 PMVAD
+659 PMVSD

-670 EGGDLLGENG
+670 EGCGPSGEDG
-680 EAVTVFALE
+680 SAVITIALE
-689 DGSVKSVYHAVGNE
+689 DGSALGVYHAVGSE
-703 DVTLRA
+703 GVTLRA
-709 VATSKAYI
+709 VAAGKAYI

-729 KYLFVPVGGKFTTD
+729 KYRFVPVGGKFTTD

>member
-7 GAFVSEGLPAC
+7 GAFVSEGQRFC
-18 PRCGAPMAAAQA
+18 TRCGAPMEAVQMPGAASAQV
-30 PSAANAQAPGT
+30 PG
-41 VSPLGLTQAP
+41 VAGSPDLTQSSAVSGPTAVAQPAP
-51 AAPGPAAATPSAPV
+51 ATS
-65 AYPYGAPLAP
+65 
-75 AAPRGHRTLLIV
+75 HRRRALFIMALV
-87 AVASSAAAL
+87 SSTAAL

-101 IFVAPH
+101 IFVVPRRA
-107 RVRYRYFVSQELG
+107 RYRYFVSQELG
-120 GICRIEE
+120 GVCRIEE
-127 GKADIEL
+127 GKTDVEL
-134 IHSLPQP
+134 IRPLLQP
-141 AQDGPRTPTC
+141 AQDGLRTPTC
-151 LAEGDGRIYF
+151 LAEGDGRVYF
-161 VETQASPQQQGWS
+161 VETQASPQQQDCS

-187 TTIFDADSDEIVDL
+187 TTVFDAGSDEVIDL

-211 GRQWEGS
+211 GRQDGGY

-223 VVWSMAEDGSNQ
+223 VIWSMAEDGSNQ
-235 RTVYDAH
+235 RTVYDAY

-251 LYFAQGA
+251 LYFVQGK

-283 SVTIRSLS
+283 SITIRALD
-291 AYDGR
+291 AHNGR
-296 ICFVEEDYGTPTSLM
+296 ICFVEDDYGTPTSLM

-321 VAYHFNPVDA
+321 AAYHFNPVDA
-331 SDVDQIN
+331 SDEDQIN
-338 FLGEVVYANGKAYFT
+338 FLGNVVYANGRAYFT
-353 GKAVR
+353 GKVVR
-358 DVPIGYL
+358 DAIIAHL

-374 MRSVPLPCD
+374 MRTVPLPCD

-410 RVCLMDYEGQVLQM
+410 RVCLMDYDGQVLQM
-424 DPSARSAADGASA
+424 DPTARSAGDGADARSGASA
-437 QSGSSAID
+437 VGL
-445 SGAGGTQDATYADSM
+445 GADDTQDAAYADSM
-460 LGMSVDGQDYF
+460 LGMAVDGQDYF
-471 FSAAKNGFCRIGR
+471 FSAAKNGFCRIAR

-500 DEPFAWD
+500 DEDVVWN
-507 FSRSGDRLFFCW
+507 FSRDGERLFFCW
-519 GHDFYIDEGGGGM
+519 AHDFYLDEGGGGM
-532 RGSYDVCSIK
+532 RGSCDVCSIK
-542 LDGSDRKTVFASGA
+542 LDGSDRKTVFAPGA
-556 GGSTEYVKDA
+556 DGSHRYAHLAYV
-566 YIFDHTLYVVVVS
+566 FDHRLYVVVENGGS
-579 YGHDAACRIL
+579 SNATYEIL

-598 RALGTV
+598 QTIGAIRNY
-604 SGYNVT
+604 SPRWIT

-615 AYFVRKTGTSST
+615 AYFVCNKSTGNTSSP
-627 SSSKSAGTLYS
+627 KSTGTLYS

-649 YTSEWGDIGA
+649 YTNEWGDIGV
-659 PMVAD
+659 PMVSD

-670 EGGDLLGENG
+670 EGGDFRGEDG
-680 EAVTVFALE
+680 SAVITIALE
-689 DGSVKSVYHAVGNE
+689 DGCALSVYHATRSEG
-703 DVTLRA
+703 VTLRA
-709 VATSKAYI
+709 VAAGKAYI

-729 KYLFVPVGGKFTTD
+729 KYRFVPVGGKFTTD

>member
-7 GAFVSEGLPAC
+7 GAFVSEGQRFC
-18 PRCGAPMAAAQA
+18 TRCGAPMEAVQMPGAASAQA
-30 PSAANAQAPGT
+30 SSVAGSPDLTQPSA
-41 VSPLGLTQAP
+41 V
-51 AAPGPAAATPSAPV
+51 PGPT
-65 AYPYGAPLAP
+65 
-75 AAPRGHRTLLIV
+75 
-87 AVASSAAAL
+87 AVAQPVPATSHRRRALFIMALVSSTAAL

-101 IFVAPH
+101 IFVVPRRA
-107 RVRYRYFVSQELG
+107 RYRYFVSQELG
-120 GICRIEE
+120 GVCRIEE
-127 GKADIEL
+127 GKTDVEL
-134 IHSLPQP
+134 IRPLPQP
-141 AQDGPRTPTC
+141 AQDGLRTPTC
-151 LAEGDGRIYF
+151 LAEGDRRVYF
-161 VETQASPQQQGWS
+161 VETQASPQQQDCS

-187 TTIFDADSDEIVDL
+187 TTVFDAGSDEVIDL

-211 GRQWEGS
+211 GRQDGGS

-223 VVWSMAEDGSNQ
+223 VIWSMAEDGSNQ
-235 RTVYDAH
+235 RTVYDAY

-251 LYFAQGA
+251 LYFVQGK

-283 SVTIRSLS
+283 SITIRALD
-291 AYDGR
+291 AHDGR
-296 ICFVEEDYGTPTSLM
+296 ICFVEDDYGTPTSLM

-321 VAYHFNPVDA
+321 AAYHFNPVDA
-331 SDVDQIN
+331 SDEDQIN
-338 FLGEVVYANGKAYFT
+338 FLGNVVYANGRAYFT
-353 GKAVR
+353 GKVVR
-358 DVPIGYL
+358 DAIIAHL

-374 MRSVPLPCD
+374 MRTVPLPCD

-410 RVCLMDYEGQVLQM
+410 RVCLMDYDGQVLQM
-424 DPSARSAADGASA
+424 DPTARSAGDGANTR
-437 QSGSSAID
+437 SGSSAVGL
-445 SGAGGTQDATYADSM
+445 GADDTQDAAHADSM
-460 LGMSVDGQDYF
+460 LGMAVDGQDYF
-471 FSAAKNGFCRIGR
+471 FSAAKNGFCRIAR

-519 GHDFYIDEGGGGM
+519 AHDFYLDEGGSGM

-556 GGSTEYVKDA
+556 GGSTEYVKDV
-566 YIFDHTLYVVVVS
+566 YIFDHTLYVVVNIDE
-579 YGHDAACRIL
+579 HDATHRIL
-589 AMDEDGSNQ
+589 AMDEDGANQ
-598 RALGTV
+598 RVLGTV
-604 SGYNVT
+604 SGSNVT

-615 AYFVRKTGTSST
+615 VYFVCNKSTGNTSSP
-627 SSSKSAGTLYS
+627 KSTGTLYS

-649 YTSEWGDIGA
+649 YTNEWGDIGV
-659 PMVAD
+659 PMVSD

-670 EGGDLLGENG
+670 EGCGPSGEDG
-680 EAVTVFALE
+680 SAVITIALE
-689 DGSVKSVYHAVGNE
+689 DGCALSVYHATGSE
-703 DVTLRA
+703 GVTLRA
-709 VATSKAYI
+709 VAAGKAYI

-729 KYLFVPVGGKFTTD
+729 KYRFVPVGGKFTTD

-781 VCAVSYDGKLLKEYV
+781 VCTVSYDGKLLKEYV

>member
-7 GAFVSEGLPAC
+7 GAFVSEGQRFC
-18 PRCGAPMAAAQA
+18 TRCGAPMEAVQMPGAASAQVPGVA
-30 PSAANAQAPGT
+30 GSLDLTQPSAVPGPTAVAQP
-41 VSPLGLTQAP
+41 AP
-51 AAPGPAAATPSAPV
+51 ATS
-65 AYPYGAPLAP
+65 
-75 AAPRGHRTLLIV
+75 HRRRALFIMALV
-87 AVASSAAAL
+87 SSTAAL

-101 IFVAPH
+101 IFVVPRRA
-107 RVRYRYFVSQELG
+107 RYRYFVSQELG
-120 GICRIEE
+120 GVCRIEE
-127 GKADIEL
+127 GKTDVEL
-134 IHSLPQP
+134 IRPLPQP
-141 AQDGPRTPTC
+141 AQDGLRTPTC
-151 LAEGDGRIYF
+151 LAEGDGRVYF
-161 VETQASPQQQGWS
+161 VETQASPQQQDCS

-187 TTIFDADSDEIVDL
+187 TTVFDAGSDEVIDL

-211 GRQWEGS
+211 GRQDGGS

-223 VVWSMAEDGSNQ
+223 VIWSMAEDGSNQ
-235 RTVYDAH
+235 RTVYDAY

-251 LYFAQGA
+251 LYFVQGK

-283 SVTIRSLS
+283 SITIRALD
-291 AYDGR
+291 AHDGR
-296 ICFVEEDYGTPTSLM
+296 ICFVEDDYGTPTSLM

-321 VAYHFNPVDA
+321 AAYHFNPVDA
-331 SDVDQIN
+331 SDEDQIN
-338 FLGEVVYANGKAYFT
+338 FLGNVVYANGRAYFT
-353 GKAVR
+353 GKVVR
-358 DVPIGYL
+358 DAIIAHL

-374 MRSVPLPCD
+374 MRTVPLPCD

-395 GLVVTMYNYNETRHT
+395 GLVVTMRNYNETRHT
-410 RVCLMDYEGQVLQM
+410 RVCLMDYDGQVLQM
-424 DPSARSAADGASA
+424 DPTARSAGDGADARSGASA
-437 QSGSSAID
+437 VGL
-445 SGAGGTQDATYADSM
+445 GADDTQDAAYADSM
-460 LGMSVDGQDYF
+460 LGMAVDGQDYF
-471 FSAAKNGFCRIGR
+471 FSAAKNGFCRIAR

-500 DEPFAWD
+500 DEDVVWN
-507 FSRSGDRLFFCW
+507 FSRDGERLFFCW
-519 GHDFYIDEGGGGM
+519 AHDFYLDEGGGGM
-532 RGSYDVCSIK
+532 RGSCDVCSIK

-566 YIFDHTLYVVVVS
+566 YIFDHTLYVVVNIDE
-579 YGHDAACRIL
+579 HDATHRIL
-589 AMDEDGSNQ
+589 AMDEDGANQ
-598 RALGTV
+598 RVLGTV
-604 SGYNVT
+604 SGSNVT
-610 LTKDK
+610 LTRDK
-615 AYFVRKTGTSST
+615 AYFVRNKSTGNTSSP
-627 SSSKSAGTLYS
+627 KSTGTLYS

-649 YTSEWGDIGA
+649 YTNEWGDIGV
-659 PMVAD
+659 PMVSD

-670 EGGDLLGENG
+670 EGGDFRGEDG
-680 EAVTVFALE
+680 SAVITIALE
-689 DGSVKSVYHAVGNE
+689 DGCALSVYHATGSE
-703 DVTLRA
+703 GVTLRA
-709 VATSKAYI
+709 VAAGKAYI

-729 KYLFVPVGGKFTTD
+729 KYRFVPVGGKFTTD

>member
-7 GAFVSEGLPAC
+7 GAFVSEGQRFC
-18 PRCGAPMAAAQA
+18 TRCGAPMEVVQMPGAASAQV
-30 PSAANAQAPGT
+30 PG
-41 VSPLGLTQAP
+41 VAGSPDLTQSSAVPGPTAVAQPAP
-51 AAPGPAAATPSAPV
+51 ATS
-65 AYPYGAPLAP
+65 
-75 AAPRGHRTLLIV
+75 HRRRALFIMALV
-87 AVASSAAAL
+87 SSTAAL

-101 IFVAPH
+101 IFVVPRRA
-107 RVRYRYFVSQELG
+107 RYRYFVSQELG
-120 GICRIEE
+120 GVCRIEE
-127 GKADIEL
+127 GKTDVEL
-134 IHSLPQP
+134 IRPLPQP
-141 AQDGPRTPTC
+141 AQDGLRTPTC
-151 LAEGDGRIYF
+151 LAEGDGRVYF
-161 VETQASPQQQGWS
+161 VETQASPQQQDCS

-187 TTIFDADSDEIVDL
+187 TTVFDAGSDEVIDL

-211 GRQWEGS
+211 GRQDGGY

-223 VVWSMAEDGSNQ
+223 VIWSMAEDGSNQ
-235 RTVYDAH
+235 RTVYDAY

-251 LYFAQGA
+251 LYFVQGK

-283 SVTIRSLS
+283 SITIRALD
-291 AYDGR
+291 AHDGR
-296 ICFVEEDYGTPTSLM
+296 ICFVEDDYGTPTSLM

-321 VAYHFNPVDA
+321 AAYHFNPVDA
-331 SDVDQIN
+331 SDEDQIN
-338 FLGEVVYANGKAYFT
+338 FLGNVVYANGRAYFT
-353 GKAVR
+353 GKVVR
-358 DVPIGYL
+358 DARIAHL

-374 MRSVPLPCD
+374 MRTVPLPCD

-395 GLVVTMYNYNETRHT
+395 GLIVTMRNYNETRHT
-410 RVCLMDYEGQVLQM
+410 RVCLMDYDGQVLQM
-424 DPSARSAADGASA
+424 DPTARSAGDGADARSGTSA
-437 QSGSSAID
+437 VGL
-445 SGAGGTQDATYADSM
+445 GADDTQDAAHADSM
-460 LGMSVDGQDYF
+460 LGMAVDGQDYF
-471 FSAAKNGFCRIGR
+471 FSAAKNGFCRIAK

-500 DEPFAWD
+500 DEDVVWN
-507 FSRSGDRLFFCW
+507 FSRDGERLFFCW
-519 GHDFYIDEGGGGM
+519 AHDFHLDEGGGGM
-532 RGSYDVCSIK
+532 RGSCDVCSIK
-542 LDGSDRKTVFASGA
+542 LDGSDRKTVFAPGA
-556 GGSTEYVKDA
+556 DGSHRYAHLA
-566 YIFDHTLYVVVVS
+566 YIFDHRLYVVVENEGS
-579 YGHDAACRIL
+579 SNATYEIL

-598 RALGTV
+598 QTV
-604 SGYNVT
+604 GAIRNYSPRWIT

-615 AYFVRKTGTSST
+615 VYFVCNKSTGNTSSP
-627 SSSKSAGTLYS
+627 KSTGTLYS

-649 YTSEWGDIGA
+649 YTNEWGDIGV
-659 PMVAD
+659 PMVSD

-670 EGGDLLGENG
+670 EGCDFRGEDG
-680 EAVTVFALE
+680 SAVITIALE
-689 DGSVKSVYHAVGNE
+689 DGCALSVYHATGSE
-703 DVTLRA
+703 GVTLRA
-709 VATSKAYI
+709 VAAGKAYI
-717 EVKKR
+717 EVKKL

-729 KYLFVPVGGKFTTD
+729 KYRFVPVGGKFTTD

>member
-7 GAFVSEGLPAC
+7 GAFVSEGQRFC
-18 PRCGAPMAAAQA
+18 TRCGAPMEAAQMPGA
-30 PSAANAQAPGT
+30 ASAQVPGVAGSPDLTQPSAVPGPTAVAQP
-41 VSPLGLTQAP
+41 AP
-51 AAPGPAAATPSAPV
+51 ATS
-65 AYPYGAPLAP
+65 
-75 AAPRGHRTLLIV
+75 HRRRALFIMALV
-87 AVASSAAAL
+87 SSTAAL

-101 IFVAPH
+101 IFVVPRRA
-107 RVRYRYFVSQELG
+107 RYRYFVSQELG
-120 GICRIEE
+120 GVCRIEE
-127 GKADIEL
+127 GKTDVEL
-134 IHSLPQP
+134 IRPLPQP
-141 AQDGPRTPTC
+141 AQDGLRTPTC
-151 LAEGDGRIYF
+151 LAEGDGRVYF
-161 VETQASPQQQGWS
+161 VETQASPQQQDCS

-187 TTIFDADSDEIVDL
+187 TTVFDAGSDEVIDL

-211 GRQWEGS
+211 GRQYGGY

-223 VVWSMAEDGSNQ
+223 VIWSMAEDGSNQ
-235 RTVYDAH
+235 RTVYDAY

-251 LYFAQGA
+251 LYFVQGK

-283 SVTIRSLS
+283 SITIRALD
-291 AYDGR
+291 AHDGR
-296 ICFVEEDYGTPTSLM
+296 ICFVEDDYGTPTSLM

-321 VAYHFNPVDA
+321 AAYHFNPVDA
-331 SDVDQIN
+331 SDEDQIN
-338 FLGEVVYANGKAYFT
+338 FLGNVVYANGRAYFT
-353 GKAVR
+353 GKVVR
-358 DVPIGYL
+358 DAIIAHL

-374 MRSVPLPCD
+374 MRTVPLPCD

-410 RVCLMDYEGQVLQM
+410 RVCLMDYDGQVLQM
-424 DPSARSAADGASA
+424 DPTARSAGDGADARSGASA
-437 QSGSSAID
+437 VGL
-445 SGAGGTQDATYADSM
+445 GADDTQDAAYADSM
-460 LGMSVDGQDYF
+460 LGMAVDGQDYF
-471 FSAAKNGFCRIGR
+471 FSAAKNGFCRIAR

-500 DEPFAWD
+500 DEDEVWN
-507 FSRSGDRLFFCW
+507 FSRDGERLFFCW
-519 GHDFYIDEGGGGM
+519 AHDFRLDEGGGGM
-532 RGSYDVCSIK
+532 RGSCDVCSIK
-542 LDGSDRKTVFASGA
+542 LDGSDRKTVFAPGA
-556 GGSTEYVKDA
+556 DGSHRYAHLAYV
-566 YIFDHTLYVVVVS
+566 FDHRLYVVVENGGS
-579 YGHDAACRIL
+579 SNATYEIL

-598 RALGTV
+598 QTIGAIRNY
-604 SGYNVT
+604 SPRWIT

-615 AYFVRKTGTSST
+615 VYFVCNKSTGNTSSP
-627 SSSKSAGTLYS
+627 KSTGTLYS

-649 YTSEWGDIGA
+649 YTNEWGDIGV
-659 PMVAD
+659 PMVSD

-670 EGGDLLGENG
+670 EGGDLRGEDG
-680 EAVTVFALE
+680 SAVISIALE
-689 DGSVKSVYHAVGNE
+689 DGCALSVYHATGSE
-703 DVTLRA
+703 GVTLRA
-709 VATSKAYI
+709 VAAGKAYI

-729 KYLFVPVGGKFTTD
+729 KYRFVPVGGKFTTD

>member
-7 GAFVSEGLPAC
+7 GAFVSEGQRFC
-18 PRCGAPMAAAQA
+18 TRCGAPMEAAQMPGA
-30 PSAANAQAPGT
+30 ASAQVPGVAGSPDLTQPSAVPGT
-41 VSPLGLTQAP
+41 VAVAPPAP
-51 AAPGPAAATPSAPV
+51 ATS
-65 AYPYGAPLAP
+65 
-75 AAPRGHRTLLIV
+75 HRRRALFIMALV
-87 AVASSAAAL
+87 SSTAAL

-101 IFVAPH
+101 IFVVPRRA
-107 RVRYRYFVSQELG
+107 RYRYFVSQELG
-120 GICRIEE
+120 GVCRIEE
-127 GKADIEL
+127 GKTDVEL
-134 IHSLPQP
+134 IRPLPQP
-141 AQDGPRTPTC
+141 AQDGLRTPTC
-151 LAEGDGRIYF
+151 LAEGDGRVYF
-161 VETQASPQQQGWS
+161 VETQASPQQQDCS
-174 YHVHCINEDGGND
+174 YHVHRINEDGGND
-187 TTIFDADSDEIVDL
+187 TTVFDAGSDEVIDL

-211 GRQWEGS
+211 GRQDGGS

-223 VVWSMAEDGSNQ
+223 VIWSMAEDGSNQ
-235 RTVYDAH
+235 RTVYDAY

-251 LYFAQGA
+251 LYFVQGK

-283 SVTIRSLS
+283 SITIRALD
-291 AYDGR
+291 AHDGR
-296 ICFVEEDYGTPTSLM
+296 ICFVEDDYGTPTSLM

-321 VAYHFNPVDA
+321 AAYHFNPVDA
-331 SDVDQIN
+331 SDEDQIN
-338 FLGEVVYANGKAYFT
+338 FLGNVVYANGRAYFT
-353 GKAVR
+353 GKVVR
-358 DVPIGYL
+358 DAIIAHL

-374 MRSVPLPCD
+374 MRTVPLPCD

-410 RVCLMDYEGQVLQM
+410 RVCLMDYDGQVLQM
-424 DPSARSAADGASA
+424 DPTARSAGDGANTR
-437 QSGSSAID
+437 SGSSAVGL
-445 SGAGGTQDATYADSM
+445 GADDTQDAAHADSM
-460 LGMSVDGQDYF
+460 LGMAVDGQDYF
-471 FSAAKNGFCRIGR
+471 FSAAKNGFCRIAK

-500 DEPFAWD
+500 DEDVVWN
-507 FSRSGDRLFFCW
+507 FSRGGERLFFCW
-519 GHDFYIDEGGGGM
+519 AHDFHLDEGGGGM
-532 RGSYDVCSIK
+532 RGSCDVCSIK
-542 LDGSDRKTVFASGA
+542 LDGSDRKTVFAPGA
-556 GGSTEYVKDA
+556 DGSHRYAHLAYV
-566 YIFDHTLYVVVVS
+566 FDHRLYVVVENGGS
-579 YGHDAACRIL
+579 SNATYEIL

-598 RALGTV
+598 QTIGAIRNY
-604 SGYNVT
+604 SPRWIT

-615 AYFVRKTGTSST
+615 VYFVCNKSTGNTSSP
-627 SSSKSAGTLYS
+627 KSTGTLYS

-649 YTSEWGDIGA
+649 YTNEWGDIGV
-659 PMVAD
+659 PMVSD

-670 EGGDLLGENG
+670 EGCGLSGEDG
-680 EAVTVFALE
+680 SAVITIALE
-689 DGSVKSVYHAVGNE
+689 DGSALGVYHAVGSE
-703 DVTLRA
+703 GVTLRA
-709 VATSKAYI
+709 VAAGKAYI

-729 KYLFVPVGGKFTTD
+729 KYRFVPVGGKFTTD

>member
-7 GAFVSEGLPAC
+7 GAFVSEGQRFC
-18 PRCGAPMAAAQA
+18 TRCGAPMEAAQMPGA
-30 PSAANAQAPGT
+30 ASAQVPGVAGSPDLTQPSAVPGPTAVAQP
-41 VSPLGLTQAP
+41 AP
-51 AAPGPAAATPSAPV
+51 ATS
-65 AYPYGAPLAP
+65 
-75 AAPRGHRTLLIV
+75 HRRRALFIMALV
-87 AVASSAAAL
+87 SSTAAL

-101 IFVAPH
+101 IFVVPRRA
-107 RVRYRYFVSQELG
+107 RYRYFVSQELG
-120 GICRIEE
+120 GVCRIEE
-127 GKADIEL
+127 GKTDVEL
-134 IHSLPQP
+134 IRPLPQP
-141 AQDGPRTPTC
+141 AQDGLRTPTC
-151 LAEGDGRIYF
+151 LAEGDGRVYF
-161 VETQASPQQQGWS
+161 VETQASPQQQDCS

-187 TTIFDADSDEIVDL
+187 TTVFDAGSDEVIDL

-211 GRQWEGS
+211 GRQDGGS

-223 VVWSMAEDGSNQ
+223 VIWSMAEDGSNQ
-235 RTVYDAH
+235 RTVYDAY

-251 LYFAQGA
+251 LYFVQGK

-283 SVTIRSLS
+283 SITIRALD
-291 AYDGR
+291 AHNGR
-296 ICFVEEDYGTPTSLM
+296 ICFVEDDYGTPTSLM

-321 VAYHFNPVDA
+321 AAYHFNPVDA
-331 SDVDQIN
+331 SDEDQIN
-338 FLGEVVYANGKAYFT
+338 FLGNVVYANGRAYFT
-353 GKAVR
+353 GKVVR
-358 DVPIGYL
+358 DAIIAHL

-374 MRSVPLPCD
+374 MRTVPLPCD

-410 RVCLMDYEGQVLQM
+410 RVCLMDYDGQVLQM
-424 DPSARSAADGASA
+424 DPTARSAGDGADARSGASA
-437 QSGSSAID
+437 VGL
-445 SGAGGTQDATYADSM
+445 GADDTQDAAYADSM
-460 LGMSVDGQDYF
+460 LGMAVDGQDYF
-471 FSAAKNGFCRIGR
+471 FSAAKNGFCRIAK

-500 DEPFAWD
+500 DEDVVWN
-507 FSRSGDRLFFCW
+507 FSRDGERLFFCW
-519 GHDFYIDEGGGGM
+519 AHDFYLDEGGGGM
-532 RGSYDVCSIK
+532 RGSCDVCSIK
-542 LDGSDRKTVFASGA
+542 LDGSDRKTVFAPGA
-556 GGSTEYVKDA
+556 DGSRRYAHLAYV
-566 YIFDHTLYVVVVS
+566 FDHRLYVVVENGGS
-579 YGHDAACRIL
+579 SNATYEIL

-598 RALGTV
+598 QTIGAIRNY
-604 SGYNVT
+604 SPRWIT

-615 AYFVRKTGTSST
+615 VYFVCNKSTGNTSSP
-627 SSSKSAGTLYS
+627 KSTGTLYS

-649 YTSEWGDIGA
+649 YTNEWGDIGV
-659 PMVAD
+659 PMVSD

-670 EGGDLLGENG
+670 EGGDFRGEDG
-680 EAVTVFALE
+680 SAVITIALE
-689 DGSVKSVYHAVGNE
+689 DGCALSVYHATGSE
-703 DVTLRA
+703 GVTLRA
-709 VATSKAYI
+709 VAAGKAYI
-717 EVKKR
+717 EVKKL

-729 KYLFVPVGGKFTTD
+729 KYRFVPVGGKFTTD

>member
-7 GAFVSEGLPAC
+7 GAFASEGQRFC
-18 PRCGAPMAAAQA
+18 TRCGAPMEAAQMPGA
-30 PSAANAQAPGT
+30 ASAQVPGVAGSPDLTQPSAVPGPTAVAQP
-41 VSPLGLTQAP
+41 AP
-51 AAPGPAAATPSAPV
+51 ATS
-65 AYPYGAPLAP
+65 
-75 AAPRGHRTLLIV
+75 HRRRALFIMALV
-87 AVASSAAAL
+87 SSTAAL

-101 IFVAPH
+101 IFVVPRRA
-107 RVRYRYFVSQELG
+107 RYRYFVSQELG
-120 GICRIEE
+120 GVCRIEE
-127 GKADIEL
+127 GKTDVEL
-134 IHSLPQP
+134 IRPLPQP
-141 AQDGPRTPTC
+141 AQDGLRTPTC
-151 LAEGDGRIYF
+151 LAEGDGRVYF
-161 VETQASPQQQGWS
+161 VETQASPQQQDCS

-187 TTIFDADSDEIVDL
+187 TTVFDAGSDEVIDL

-211 GRQWEGS
+211 GRQDGGS

-223 VVWSMAEDGSNQ
+223 VIWSMAEDGSNQ
-235 RTVYDAH
+235 RTVYDAY

-251 LYFAQGA
+251 LYFVQGK

-283 SVTIRSLS
+283 SITIRALD
-291 AYDGR
+291 AHGGR
-296 ICFVEEDYGTPTSLM
+296 ICFVEDDYGTPTSLM

-321 VAYHFNPVDA
+321 AAYHFNPVDA
-331 SDVDQIN
+331 SDEDQIN
-338 FLGEVVYANGKAYFT
+338 FLGNVVYANGRAYFT
-353 GKAVR
+353 GKVVR
-358 DVPIGYL
+358 DAIIAHL

-374 MRSVPLPCD
+374 MRTVPLPCD

-410 RVCLMDYEGQVLQM
+410 RVCLMDYDGQVLQM
-424 DPSARSAADGASA
+424 DPTARSAGDGADA
-437 QSGSSAID
+437 R
-445 SGAGGTQDATYADSM
+445 SGASTVGLGADDTQDAAYADSM
-460 LGMSVDGQDYF
+460 LGMAVDGQDYF
-471 FSAAKNGFCRIGR
+471 FSAAKNGFCRIAK

-500 DEPFAWD
+500 DEDVVWN
-507 FSRSGDRLFFCW
+507 FSRDGERLFFCW
-519 GHDFYIDEGGGGM
+519 AHDFRLDEGGGGM
-532 RGSYDVCSIK
+532 RGSCDVCSIK
-542 LDGSDRKTVFASGA
+542 LDGSDRKTVFAPGA
-556 GGSTEYVKDA
+556 DGSHRYAHLAYV
-566 YIFDHTLYVVVVS
+566 FDHRLYVVVENGGS
-579 YGHDAACRIL
+579 SNATYEIL

-598 RALGTV
+598 QTIGAIRNY
-604 SGYNVT
+604 SPRWIT

-615 AYFVRKTGTSST
+615 VYFVCNKSTGNTSSP
-627 SSSKSAGTLYS
+627 KSTGTLYS

-649 YTSEWGDIGA
+649 YTNEWGDIGV
-659 PMVAD
+659 PMVSD

-670 EGGDLLGENG
+670 EGCDFRGEDG
-680 EAVTVFALE
+680 SAVITIALE
-689 DGSVKSVYHAVGNE
+689 DGCALNVYHATGSE
-703 DVTLRA
+703 GVTLRA
-709 VATSKAYI
+709 VAAGKAYI
-717 EVKKR
+717 EVKKL

>member
-7 GAFVSEGLPAC
+7 GAFVSEGQRFC
-18 PRCGAPMAAAQA
+18 TRCGAPMEAAQMPGA
-30 PSAANAQAPGT
+30 ASAQVPGVAGSPDLTQPSAVPGPTAVAQP
-41 VSPLGLTQAP
+41 AP
-51 AAPGPAAATPSAPV
+51 ATS
-65 AYPYGAPLAP
+65 
-75 AAPRGHRTLLIV
+75 HRRRALFIMALV
-87 AVASSAAAL
+87 SSTAAL

-101 IFVAPH
+101 IFVVPRRA
-107 RVRYRYFVSQELG
+107 RYRYFVSQELG
-120 GICRIEE
+120 GVCRIEE
-127 GKADIEL
+127 GKTDVEL
-134 IHSLPQP
+134 IRPLPQP
-141 AQDGPRTPTC
+141 AQDGLRTPTC
-151 LAEGDGRIYF
+151 LAEGDGRVYF
-161 VETQASPQQQGWS
+161 VETQASPQQQDCS

-187 TTIFDADSDEIVDL
+187 TTVFDAGSDEVIDL

-211 GRQWEGS
+211 GRQDGGY

-223 VVWSMAEDGSNQ
+223 VIWSMAEDGSNQ
-235 RTVYDAH
+235 RTVYDAY

-251 LYFAQGA
+251 LYFVQGK

-283 SVTIRSLS
+283 SITIRALD
-291 AYDGR
+291 AHDGR
-296 ICFVEEDYGTPTSLM
+296 ICFVEDDYGTPTSLM

-321 VAYHFNPVDA
+321 AAYHFNPVDA
-331 SDVDQIN
+331 SDEDQIN
-338 FLGEVVYANGKAYFT
+338 FLGNVVYANGRAYFT
-353 GKAVR
+353 GKVVR
-358 DVPIGYL
+358 DAIIAHL

-374 MRSVPLPCD
+374 MRTVPLPCD

-410 RVCLMDYEGQVLQM
+410 RVCLMDYDGQVLQM
-424 DPSARSAADGASA
+424 DPTARSAGDGANTRSGTSA
-437 QSGSSAID
+437 VGLGVD
-445 SGAGGTQDATYADSM
+445 DTQDAAHADSM
-460 LGMSVDGQDYF
+460 LGMAVDGQDYF
-471 FSAAKNGFCRIGR
+471 FSAAKNGFCRIAK

-500 DEPFAWD
+500 DEDEVWN
-507 FSRSGDRLFFCW
+507 FSRGGERLFFCW
-519 GHDFYIDEGGGGM
+519 AHDFHLDEGGGGM
-532 RGSYDVCSIK
+532 RGSCDVCSIK
-542 LDGSDRKTVFASGA
+542 LDGSDRKTVFAPGA
-556 GGSTEYVKDA
+556 DGSHRYAHLAYV
-566 YIFDHTLYVVVVS
+566 FDHRLYVVVENGGS
-579 YGHDAACRIL
+579 SNATYEIL

-598 RALGTV
+598 QTIGAIRNY
-604 SGYNVT
+604 SPRWIT

-615 AYFVRKTGTSST
+615 VYFVCNKSTGNTSSP
-627 SSSKSAGTLYS
+627 KSTGTLYS

-649 YTSEWGDIGA
+649 YTNEWGDIGV
-659 PMVAD
+659 PMVSD

-670 EGGDLLGENG
+670 EGCDFRGEDG
-680 EAVTVFALE
+680 SAVITIALE
-689 DGSVKSVYHAVGNE
+689 DGCALSVYHATGSE
-703 DVTLRA
+703 GVTLRA
-709 VATSKAYI
+709 VAAGKAYI

-729 KYLFVPVGGKFTTD
+729 KYRFVPVGGKFTTD

>member
-7 GAFVSEGLPAC
+7 GAFVSEGQRFC
-18 PRCGAPMAAAQA
+18 TRCGAPMEAAQMPGA
-30 PSAANAQAPGT
+30 ASAQVPGVAGSPDLTQPSAVPGPTAVAQP
-41 VSPLGLTQAP
+41 AP
-51 AAPGPAAATPSAPV
+51 ATS
-65 AYPYGAPLAP
+65 
-75 AAPRGHRTLLIV
+75 HRRRALFIMALV
-87 AVASSAAAL
+87 SSTAAL

-101 IFVAPH
+101 IFVVPRRA
-107 RVRYRYFVSQELG
+107 RYRYFVSQELG
-120 GICRIEE
+120 GVCRIEE
-127 GKADIEL
+127 GKTDVEL
-134 IHSLPQP
+134 IRPLPQP
-141 AQDGPRTPTC
+141 AQDGLRTPTC
-151 LAEGDGRIYF
+151 LAEGDGRVYF
-161 VETQASPQQQGWS
+161 VETQASPQQQDCS

-187 TTIFDADSDEIVDL
+187 TTVFDAGSDEVIDL

-211 GRQWEGS
+211 GRQYGGY

-223 VVWSMAEDGSNQ
+223 VIWSMAEDGSNQ
-235 RTVYDAH
+235 RTVYDAY

-251 LYFAQGA
+251 LYFVQGK

-283 SVTIRSLS
+283 SITIRALD
-291 AYDGR
+291 AHDGR
-296 ICFVEEDYGTPTSLM
+296 ICFVEDDYGTPTSLM

-321 VAYHFNPVDA
+321 AAYHFNPVDA
-331 SDVDQIN
+331 SDEDQIN
-338 FLGEVVYANGKAYFT
+338 FLGNVVYANGRAYFT
-353 GKAVR
+353 GKVVR
-358 DVPIGYL
+358 DAIIAHL

-374 MRSVPLPCD
+374 MRTVPLPCD

-410 RVCLMDYEGQVLQM
+410 RVCLMDYDGQVLQM
-424 DPSARSAADGASA
+424 DPTARSAGDGANARSGASA
-437 QSGSSAID
+437 VGL
-445 SGAGGTQDATYADSM
+445 GADDTQDAAYADSM
-460 LGMSVDGQDYF
+460 LGMAVDGQDYF
-471 FSAAKNGFCRIGR
+471 FSAAKNGFCRIAR

-500 DEPFAWD
+500 DEDEVWN
-507 FSRSGDRLFFCW
+507 FSRDGERLFFCW
-519 GHDFYIDEGGGGM
+519 AHDFRLDEGGGGM
-532 RGSYDVCSIK
+532 RGSCDVCSIK
-542 LDGSDRKTVFASGA
+542 LDGSDRKTVFAPGA
-556 GGSTEYVKDA
+556 DGSHRYAHLAYV
-566 YIFDHTLYVVVVS
+566 FDHRLYVVVENGGS
-579 YGHDAACRIL
+579 SNATYEIL

-598 RALGTV
+598 QTIGAIRNY
-604 SGYNVT
+604 SPRWIT

-615 AYFVRKTGTSST
+615 VYFVCNKSTGNTSSP
-627 SSSKSAGTLYS
+627 KSTGTLYS

-649 YTSEWGDIGA
+649 YTNEWGDIGV
-659 PMVAD
+659 PMVSD

-670 EGGDLLGENG
+670 EGGDLRGEDG
-680 EAVTVFALE
+680 SAVISIALE
-689 DGSVKSVYHAVGNE
+689 DGCALSVYHATGSE
-703 DVTLRA
+703 GVTLRA
-709 VATSKAYI
+709 VAAGKAYI

-729 KYLFVPVGGKFTTD
+729 KYRFVPVGGKFTTD

>member
-7 GAFVSEGLPAC
+7 GAFVSEGQRFC
-18 PRCGAPMAAAQA
+18 TRCGAPMEAVQMPGAASAQVPGVA
-30 PSAANAQAPGT
+30 GSPDLTQPSAVPGPTAVAQP
-41 VSPLGLTQAP
+41 AP
-51 AAPGPAAATPSAPV
+51 ATS
-65 AYPYGAPLAP
+65 
-75 AAPRGHRTLLIV
+75 HRRRALFIMALV
-87 AVASSAAAL
+87 SSTAAL

-101 IFVAPH
+101 IFVVPRRA
-107 RVRYRYFVSQELG
+107 RYRYFVSQELG
-120 GICRIEE
+120 GVCRIEE
-127 GKADIEL
+127 GKTDVEL
-134 IHSLPQP
+134 IRPLPQP
-141 AQDGPRTPTC
+141 AQDGLRTPTC
-151 LAEGDGRIYF
+151 LAEGDGRVYF
-161 VETQASPQQQGWS
+161 VETQASPQQQDCS

-187 TTIFDADSDEIVDL
+187 TTVFDAGSDEVIDL

-211 GRQWEGS
+211 GRQDGGY

-223 VVWSMAEDGSNQ
+223 VIWSMAEDGSNQ
-235 RTVYDAH
+235 RTVYDAY

-251 LYFAQGA
+251 LYFVQGK

-283 SVTIRSLS
+283 SITIRALD
-291 AYDGR
+291 AHNGR
-296 ICFVEEDYGTPTSLM
+296 ICFVEDDYGTPTSLM

-321 VAYHFNPVDA
+321 AAYHFTPVDA
-331 SDVDQIN
+331 SDEDQIN
-338 FLGEVVYANGKAYFT
+338 FLGNVVYANGRAYFT
-353 GKAVR
+353 GKVVR
-358 DVPIGYL
+358 DAIIAHL

-374 MRSVPLPCD
+374 MRTVPLPCD

-424 DPSARSAADGASA
+424 DPTARSAGDGANTRFGTSA
-437 QSGSSAID
+437 VGL
-445 SGAGGTQDATYADSM
+445 GADDTQDAAHADSM
-460 LGMSVDGQDYF
+460 LGMAVDGQDYF
-471 FSAAKNGFCRIGR
+471 FSAAKNGFCRIAR

-500 DEPFAWD
+500 DEDVVWN
-507 FSRSGDRLFFCW
+507 FSRDGERLFFCW
-519 GHDFYIDEGGGGM
+519 AHDFHLDEGGGGM
-532 RGSYDVCSIK
+532 RGSCDVCSIK
-542 LDGSDRKTVFASGA
+542 LDGSDRKTVFAPGA
-556 GGSTEYVKDA
+556 DGSHRYAHLA
-566 YIFDHTLYVVVVS
+566 YIFDHRLYVVVENEGS
-579 YGHDAACRIL
+579 SNATYEIL

-598 RALGTV
+598 QTV
-604 SGYNVT
+604 GAIRNYSPRWIT

-615 AYFVRKTGTSST
+615 VYFVCNKSTGNTSSP
-627 SSSKSAGTLYS
+627 KSTGTLYS

-649 YTSEWGDIGA
+649 YTNEWGDIGV
-659 PMVAD
+659 PMVSD

-670 EGGDLLGENG
+670 EGCDFRGEDG
-680 EAVTVFALE
+680 SAVITIALE
-689 DGSVKSVYHAVGNE
+689 DGCALNVYHATGSE
-703 DVTLRA
+703 GVTLRA
-709 VATSKAYI
+709 VAAGKAYI
-717 EVKKR
+717 EVKKL

-729 KYLFVPVGGKFTTD
+729 KYRFVPVGGKFTTD